1 MHSMLLIEEKS
12 GMDILWLL
20 AGVAF
25 FVGSYG
31 LVQFFNRL
39 RAED

>member
-1 MHSMLLIEEKS
+1 
-12 GMDILWLL
+12 MDIVWLL

-31 LVQFFNRL
+31 LVHFFGNL

>member
-1 MHSMLLIEEKS
+1 M
-12 GMDILWLL
+12 MDVIWLL
-20 AGVAF
+20 SGAAF

-31 LVQFFNRL
+31 LVRFLDSL